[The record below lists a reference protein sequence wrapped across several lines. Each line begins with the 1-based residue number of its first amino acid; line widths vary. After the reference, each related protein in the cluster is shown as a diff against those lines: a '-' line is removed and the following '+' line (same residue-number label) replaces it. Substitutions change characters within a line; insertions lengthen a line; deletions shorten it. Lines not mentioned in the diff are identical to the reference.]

1 MSRKEKAL
9 ARLMEAPK
17 DFTWNELKT
26 VMSAFGF
33 ELKTSGGSGRKFI
46 HGETG
51 VTLFMHEPH
60 PSKVL
65 KAYQLQAA
73 IDLLRREGFVK

>member
-9 ARLMEAPK
+9 ARLLQVPK
-17 DFTWNELKT
+17 DFAWDELHT
-26 VMSAFGF
+26 VMAAFGF
-33 ELKTSGGSGRKFI
+33 VLRTTGGSGRKFI
-46 HGETG
+46 HAERG

-65 KAYQLQAA
+65 KAYQVREA

>member
-9 ARLMEAPK
+9 ARLIEAPK
-17 DFTWNELKT
+17 DFTWDELKAI
-26 VMSAFGF
+26 MAAFGF
-33 ELKTSGGSGRKFI
+33 AMKTTGGSGRKFI

-65 KAYQLQAA
+65 KAYQVREVV
-73 IDLLRREGFVK
+73 DLLKREGFVK

>member
-9 ARLMEAPK
+9 ARLMQAPR
-17 DFTWNELKT
+17 DFTWDELNT

-33 ELKTSGGSGRKFI
+33 ALKTTGGSGRKFI
-46 HGETG
+46 HRETG

-65 KAYQLQAA
+65 NAYQVREAM
-73 IDLLRREGFVK
+73 DLLKKEGFVK

>member
-9 ARLMEAPK
+9 ARLIEAPK
-17 DFTWNELKT
+17 DFTWDELKT
-26 VMSAFGF
+26 IMSAFGF
-33 ELKTSGGSGRKFI
+33 TLKTTGGSGRKFI

-73 IDLLRREGFVK
+73 IDLLRREGFLK

>member
-1 MSRKEKAL
+1 M
-9 ARLMEAPK
+9 MEAPK
-17 DFTWNELKT
+17 DFTWDELKM
-26 VMSAFGF
+26 VMSALGF
-33 ELKTSGGSGRKFI
+33 ALKTAGGSGRKFI

-51 VTLFMHEPH
+51 VTLFMPEPH

-65 KAYQLQAA
+65 RAYQLHEA

>member
-17 DFTWNELKT
+17 DFTWDELKT

-33 ELKTSGGSGRKFI
+33 ALKTTGGSGRKFI
-46 HGETG
+46 HEETG

-65 KAYQLQAA
+65 KAYQLHEA
-73 IDLLRREGFVK
+73 IDLLRREGFVR

>member
-1 MSRKEKAL
+1 
-9 ARLMEAPK
+9 
-17 DFTWNELKT
+17 
-26 VMSAFGF
+26 MSAFGF
-33 ELKTSGGSGRKFI
+33 ALRTTGGSGRKFI

-65 KAYQLQAA
+65 KAYQLREA
-73 IDLLRREGFVK
+73 IDLLKREGFVK

>member
-1 MSRKEKAL
+1 MSRKGKAL
-9 ARLMEAPK
+9 ARLIEAPK
-17 DFTWNELKT
+17 DFTWDELRA

-33 ELKTSGGSGRKFI
+33 ALKTTGGSGRKFI
-46 HGETG
+46 HSETG

-65 KAYQLQAA
+65 KAYQLHEA
-73 IDLLRREGFVK
+73 IDLLKREGFVK

>member
-17 DFTWNELKT
+17 DFTWDELKK

-33 ELKTSGGSGRKFI
+33 ALKTTGGSGRKFI

-65 KAYQLQAA
+65 KAYQLREA